1 MGIANLP
8 LQPKFA
14 PSYYGSDDAQ
24 SQIDFLASRRLPRFE
39 PDRPSSTLNRCPGRI
54 TARRRTSSTLAE
66 AAGYFKTGAIIIM
79 RRISILCAAAGLAVT
94 ALAAT
99 SPAQAGFH
107 VIRWHDTGFCQIW
120 DNSIPTRPWPAN
132 YTTVTHRLPTFGSAL
147 AVKNVMLRHRH
158 CAF

>member
-1 MGIANLP
+1 
-8 LQPKFA
+8 
-14 PSYYGSDDAQ
+14 
-24 SQIDFLASRRLPRFE
+24 
-39 PDRPSSTLNRCPGRI
+39 
-54 TARRRTSSTLAE
+54 
-66 AAGYFKTGAIIIM
+66 M
-79 RRISILCAAAGLAVT
+79 RRISMLCAAAGLAIT

-120 DNSIPTRPWPAN
+120 DNSIPTHPWPAN

-147 AVKNVMLRHRH
+147 AVKEVMLRHRH

>member
-1 MGIANLP
+1 
-8 LQPKFA
+8 
-14 PSYYGSDDAQ
+14 
-24 SQIDFLASRRLPRFE
+24 
-39 PDRPSSTLNRCPGRI
+39 
-54 TARRRTSSTLAE
+54 
-66 AAGYFKTGAIIIM
+66 M
-79 RRISILCAAAGLAVT
+79 RRISMLCAAAGLAVT
-94 ALAAT
+94 ALAAA

-147 AVKNVMLRHRH
+147 AVKEAMLRHRH